1 MLKQAKIKL
10 KSLIYDDSGVAMAY
24 TIMVFLFFFMLCVST
39 YAMTEN
45 IRQKIE
51 LQNAC
56 DAAAYSGAVVQA
68 DMLSRI
74 AVLNRALSWT
84 YLQTNRR
91 QMDYL
96 VGEFA
101 IAAKADHTIQSAW
114 VLANNFGCPLHWIS
128 GVNYYACS
136 RSSGNYHIKMM
147 SHHEPAGS
155 VGTRGN
161 VSQLL
166 GDIDTGKNN
175 LTKIKNAMTE
185 IKAVMNECIENA
197 CKSSFYSAVDN
208 SDISMIADLGKVD
221 NYLIDEKNEANFL
234 AFSKHTKNDMK
245 AGVDNWWV
253 EVSSGSKIQRRY
265 NNGLKWSF
273 YRHYEKWECDPE
285 TGCKRLVNFKDNW
298 DPSFNTSYNSP
309 EVIAIKL
316 SKSFFGQQG
325 TITISAKR
333 KMQNPFTGIFNY
345 DAADG
350 MYGAFNGNKTDMWA
364 ISTARAGIRFN
375 NDPTGYYRVHYPGET
390 AEAKHGYTNGVWNLC
405 EDDWDAVMIPV
416 SRAWNE
422 TSSSGWSGNRSSQN
436 LLTKMKSELGVNNSY
451 STGIDSNNG
460 GLTGG
465 FMRH

>member
-24 TIMVFLFFFMLCVST
+24 TIMVFLFFFLLCVST

-68 DMLSRI
+68 DMLSRL

-101 IAAKADHTIQSAW
+101 LAAKEDHTIQSAW
-114 VLANNFGCPLHWIS
+114 VLANNYGCPLHWIS

-136 RSSGNYHIKMM
+136 NSSGNYHIKMM
-147 SHHEPAGS
+147 SHPEPAGNVS
-155 VGTRGN
+155 PKGD

-166 GDIDTGKNN
+166 RDIEIGKNN
-175 LTKIKNAMTE
+175 LTKIKDAMTE

-221 NYLIDEKNEANFL
+221 DYLVDEKNEANFL

-273 YRHYEKWECDPE
+273 YRHYEKWVCDPE
-285 TGCKRLVNFKDNW
+285 TGCKRIVNFKDNW
-298 DPSFNTSYNSP
+298 DPSFNTFYNSP
-309 EVIAIKL
+309 EVTATKL
-316 SKSFFGQQG
+316 SKTFFGKPG
-325 TITISAKR
+325 TITVSARR
-333 KMQNPFTGIFNY
+333 KMQNPFTVIFGS
-345 DAADG
+345 DAEDG
-350 MYGAFNGNKTDMWA
+350 LYGAFNGNNTDMWA
-364 ISTARAGIRFN
+364 ISTARAGVRFN

-390 AEAKHGYTNGVWNLC
+390 AAAAHGYTNGVWNLC

-422 TSSSGWSGNRSSQN
+422 TSSSGWSNARSSQDLLN
-436 LLTKMKSELGVNNSY
+436 LTKEKLKAINNY
-451 STGIDSNNG
+451 SDGIDENNG